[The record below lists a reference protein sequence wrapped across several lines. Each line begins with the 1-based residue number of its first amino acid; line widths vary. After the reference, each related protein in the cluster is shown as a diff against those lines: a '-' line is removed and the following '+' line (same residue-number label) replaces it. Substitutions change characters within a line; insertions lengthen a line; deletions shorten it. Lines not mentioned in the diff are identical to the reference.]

1 MQRAFDRLNQQ
12 ENRTQWKWTAG
23 FAAACGVILFV
34 ALMSNSPTASN
45 WVSDAAQ
52 AELASSSVTPP
63 EQAPVQIAQP
73 AKPIRTVRAE

>member
-1 MQRAFDRLNQQ
+1 MRRTFDRLDQQ

-52 AELASSSVTPP
+52 AEVAASTMTPDA
-63 EQAPVQIAQP
+63 APVQIAAGQ
-73 AKPIRTVRAE
+73 AH

>member
-1 MQRAFDRLNQQ
+1 MQRAFDRLDQQ

-34 ALMSNSPTASN
+34 ALMSISPTASS

-52 AELASSSVTPP
+52 AELASSNVTPP
-63 EQAPVQIAQP
+63 AQAPVQIAAGQ
-73 AKPIRTVRAE
+73 AH

>member
-1 MQRAFDRLNQQ
+1 MPRAFDRRDQQ

-34 ALMSNSPTASN
+34 ALMSNSPTASS

-52 AELASSSVTPP
+52 AELASSNMTP
-63 EQAPVQIAQP
+63 EAAPVQIAQP
-73 AKPIRTVRAE
+73 AKAIRTVRVE

>member
-1 MQRAFDRLNQQ
+1 MQRAFDRLDQQ

-34 ALMSNSPTASN
+34 ALMSNSPTASS

-52 AELASSSVTPP
+52 AEVAASTMTPDA
-63 EQAPVQIAQP
+63 APVRIAAGQ
-73 AKPIRTVRAE
+73 VR

>member
-1 MQRAFDRLNQQ
+1 MQRAFDRLDRQ

-45 WVSDAAQ
+45 WVSDATQ
-52 AELASSSVTPP
+52 AEFAASTMMPDT
-63 EQAPVQIAQP
+63 APVQIVAG
-73 AKPIRTVRAE
+73 RAH

>member
-1 MQRAFDRLNQQ
+1 MHKAFDRLNQQ
-12 ENRTQWKWTAG
+12 ENRTQWKWTGG
-23 FAAACGVILFV
+23 FAAACGVILLV

-52 AELASSSVTPP
+52 AEFASSNVIPQ
-63 EQAPVQIAQP
+63 QAPVQIAQP

>member
-23 FAAACGVILFV
+23 FAAACGAILFV
-34 ALMSNSPTASN
+34 ALMSKSPAAST

-52 AELASSSVTPP
+52 AEIAASTMTSDA
-63 EQAPVQIAQP
+63 APVQIA
-73 AKPIRTVRAE
+73 AGKVH

>member
-1 MQRAFDRLNQQ
+1 MQRAFDRPGQQ
-12 ENRTQWKWTAG
+12 ENRTQWTAAIAG
-23 FAAACGVILFV
+23 ALVMLAMAALV
-34 ALMSNSPTASN
+34 SSSTTASN

-52 AELASSSVTPP
+52 AELASSNVTPP